1 MKKEQQQ
8 IFPLLLIFILVDLLV
23 VAMPAVL
30 DKWAVDKWI
39 LLVANLI
46 YLLVSL
52 AVFQLQKKALAN
64 ENPNVFVR
72 SVMSGMLIKMAAVL
86 VSLFAYWL
94 LSGTH
99 FSKPT
104 VIAAVVLYLFY
115 FITGVYCTMQMNKQ
129 KNA

>member
-1 MKKEQQQ
+1 MKTAQKQL
-8 IFPLLLIFILVDLLV
+8 FPLLLIFILVDLVV
-23 VAMPAVL
+23 VAMPTIF
-30 DKWAVDKWI
+30 DKWGLDKWI

-52 AVFQLQKKALAN
+52 AVFQLQKKAHAN

-72 SVMSGMLIKMAAVL
+72 SVMTGMLIKMGVVL
-86 VSLFAYWL
+86 VSLFAYWA
-94 LSGTH
+94 LSGDH

-104 VIAAVVLYLFY
+104 IIAAVILYLIY
-115 FITGVYCTMQMNKQ
+115 FITGVYCTMQMNKP